1 MREFARLLYLLIIV
15 LPLTILLLGPLL
27 ILAALR
33 GVQHIGPIVLNPGRR
48 GVLGRFGAL
57 LLGMIAW
64 LAVWGGLA
72 IILAQAGLPGMQGLS
87 SSALRANSAPTAA
100 PLIPSSTAT
109 LAPSPTPLAIAVLS
123 PTPSPSPEVM
133 VPDPSPT
140 PSPLPPTATSV
151 LPTAT
156 ATPLPATPA
165 PAPTATLTPGSPLAA
180 QQADGAIAAVE
191 KANQLLGQAA
201 MEPSISNL
209 AALEVAWQD
218 RALAKAQAFAQ
229 HLYEQYPHPLQV
241 SFVYLKPPT
250 AQAGDVAD
258 RAIVTSSEAWT
269 YTAPRTSHTEAFE
282 FIYTLDRRDGDWV
295 ITSYTYRNAPNALPT
310 AAVETPSLLTNTVTL
325 TSTTVITS
333 PRSN

>member
-15 LPLTILLLGPLL
+15 LPLTLLLLGPLL

-33 GVQHIGPIVLNPGRR
+33 GVQHVGPIVLNPGRR

-57 LLGMIAW
+57 LLGMTAW

-72 IILAQAGLPGMQGLS
+72 IILALAGLPGLS

-123 PTPSPSPEVM
+123 PTPPPSPEV
-133 VPDPSPT
+133 VLPDPSPT
-140 PSPLPPTATSV
+140 PSPLPPTATRV
-151 LPTAT
+151 LSTAT

-165 PAPTATLTPGSPLAA
+165 LAPTATLPAGSSLAPR
-180 QQADGAIAAVE
+180 QADEAIAAVE
-191 KANQLLGQAA
+191 RANQLLGKAA

-241 SFVYLKPPT
+241 SFVYLNPPT
-250 AQAGDVAD
+250 AQAGDVPD

-282 FIYTLDRRDGDWV
+282 FIYTLDRRDGGWV
-295 ITSYTYRNAPNALPT
+295 ITSYTYRNALYATPT
-310 AAVETPSLLTNTVTL
+310 AAVGTPSVLTNTTAL
-325 TSTTVITS
+325 TGTTVIT
-333 PRSN
+333 PAGSN